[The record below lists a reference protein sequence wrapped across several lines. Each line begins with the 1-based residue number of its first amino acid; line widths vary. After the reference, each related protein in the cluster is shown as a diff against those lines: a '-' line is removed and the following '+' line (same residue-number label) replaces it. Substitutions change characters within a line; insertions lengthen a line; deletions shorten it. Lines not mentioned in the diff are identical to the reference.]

1 MLNLVL
7 YIFAVLK
14 SYTHIYIL
22 IFNIIRVS
30 IKAFYY
36 FIMNRSFIQIISL
49 ATVVMVVQIFI
60 PAFTFNKLNI
70 IADILII
77 FLTYMGFYY
86 GRFYTIIL
94 GFIFGITQDLI
105 TQVDILGTMA
115 LTKSA
120 IGFGL
125 GTLALYRNIWSA
137 KSKMS
142 FILLMYVLH
151 FLIFYFIKFNGV
163 SIPLSISIQIIVI
176 NSIISF
182 LILFIIEKTIIANGI
197 TSE

>member
-1 MLNLVL
+1 MNKSLIKIILLIVVVL
-7 YIFAVLK
+7 C
-14 SYTHIYIL
+14 
-22 IFNIIRVS
+22 
-30 IKAFYY
+30 
-36 FIMNRSFIQIISL
+36 
-49 ATVVMVVQIFI
+49 VQIFI
-60 PAFTFNKLNI
+60 PAFSLNGLDI

-86 GRFYTIIL
+86 GRFYTIII
-94 GFIFGITQDLI
+94 GFIFGITQDLV
-105 TQVDILGTMA
+105 TQIDLLGAMA

-137 KSKMS
+137 KTKML
-142 FILLMYVLH
+142 FIFLMYFLH

-163 SIPLSISIQIIVI
+163 SIPISIAIQIIII
-176 NSIISF
+176 NSLISYF
-182 LILFIIEKTIIANGI
+182 VLFIIEKTIIANGI